1 MWQFAVDELEVISSV
16 TCASSEAQTARR
28 WTLGP
33 IILSEPTGER
43 LNIALVAQLEGP
55 AAMSMH
61 DSPSLPACIAL
72 LDALAHSFHRVFS
85 GSLHRRI
92 SAVINVF

>member
-1 MWQFAVDELEVISSV
+1 MARNTRATELPAHNALLYTV
-16 TCASSEAQTARR
+16 
-28 WTLGP
+28 
-33 IILSEPTGER
+33 LSEPTGER

-61 DSPSLPACIAL
+61 DSPCLPACFAL